1 MQKSAGFFPNRVSS
15 TAKSSF
21 VSDSVGTSCR
31 LKSSFSERVID
42 FFGAD
47 LRSLGVLRIAI
58 ALIILCDLVQRSG
71 DLVAH
76 YTDFGVLPRNAMIG
90 NVSSRWLVSIHLV
103 NGTWEVQAILF
114 GIAGLFALLLL
125 VGYKTRTVTIASWF
139 LFTSLCVRNTVILA
153 GDFLLSALLF
163 WAIFLPWGARFSLDK
178 ALHPAWDT
186 SPERCVSWGTAAYV
200 MQMVFVFWFG
210 ALMKSGAEWRVEGS
224 AIYYALSIDQ
234 LATSIGLFLLQ
245 FPTVLKV
252 VTFGVLWLEVLGP
265 LLLFSPIWTGPLR
278 TGVVFVL
285 FVMFLGFGL
294 CLDIGILVW
303 TAALGLLG
311 LLPSCFWE
319 KINLWRS
326 SPAKRQITIY
336 YDQDCGFCT
345 TFIRLTKGS
354 LKNGTALILPAQT
367 EPSIESDVRFHN
379 SWLVVDENGN
389 QQFGLRAGVAIAKQ
403 SYLLR
408 LFVPLLEFSW
418 IERIREKIYA
428 LVTRHRKVA
437 YNLDP
442 LLTRNPVP
450 AFRLGKSQGTFVAL
464 LLLYVFFWNLATIPN
479 SGYRISERLRSIGEF
494 LGLAQAWT
502 MFTPSPLKDD
512 GWYVIPGKLKNG
524 REVDLFRDGKEI
536 SWAKPLLVSA
546 TYKNFRWQKYMM
558 NLWSNDYRQY
568 RPYYAQYLCW
578 DWNSR
583 HASELRLEELQIYF
597 LLELTLPNY
606 EYSTPEKVLLLRYR
620 CRETTA
626 RGTEQ

>member
-21 VSDSVGTSCR
+21 LSDSVGTSCR
-31 LKSSFSERVID
+31 LKSSFSERLID

-47 LRSLGVLRIAI
+47 LRSLGVLRIAV
-58 ALIILCDLVQRSG
+58 ALIILCDLVQRAG

-90 NVSSRWLVSIHLV
+90 NVSSRWLVSIHLI

-139 LFTSLCVRNTVILA
+139 FFTSLCVRNTVILA

-178 ALHPAWDT
+178 ALHPAWDN

-245 FPTVLKV
+245 FPTVLKI

-285 FVMFLGFGL
+285 FVMLLGFGL

-354 LKNGTALILPAQT
+354 LRSGTAHILPAQT

-408 LFVPLLEFSW
+408 LFVPLLEFSS
-418 IERIREKIYA
+418 IERIGEKIYA

-442 LLTRNPVP
+442 LVTRNRVP

-524 REVDLFRDGKEI
+524 REVDLFRDGKEM

-546 TYKNFRWQKYMM
+546 TYKNFRWQKYLM

-583 HASELRLEELQIYF
+583 HASELQLEELQIYF